1 MLNRLETTVV
11 TRLVKFANCASL
23 FAIFLEKWSLAQK
36 DRVHLVR
43 QERVTSDVHAVDAI
57 SNFGSL
63 TFVFLKR
70 ALPSKEKRCRSA
82 IRFSVSNF
90 RSLTFVFLKRP
101 ISSLCISK
109 MKTQSKTWEQDI
121 QIILLKCALIPF
133 TLSFSGGLHLV
144 QSVDQSALLKL
155 CL

>member
-1 MLNRLETTVV
+1 MV

-101 ISSLCISK
+101 ISSLYFKDENPVKNVGARYTNHSAKMCFDSFYVKLFWWSAFSAVCWSK
-109 MKTQSKTWEQDI
+109 CTSQTV
-121 QIILLKCALIPF
+121 
-133 TLSFSGGLHLV
+133 LV
-144 QSVDQSALLKL
+144 NQQPST
-155 CL
+155 